1 MAAREDEMNRQTG
14 SFLAFHKDKRSETLY
29 EYTDSKDAGLQGDPN
44 AKIAAPSKHL
54 RTSDGKFG
62 QWRGKGV
69 YEILDTGEI
78 LTWM

>member
-1 MAAREDEMNRQTG
+1 MAAREDEMNRQP
-14 SFLAFHKDKRSETLY
+14 DRSLLFTKINEVRLFTNKLTLRMRAHR
-29 EYTDSKDAGLQGDPN
+29 EDPN

-54 RTSDGKFG
+54 RTSDGKFV

-78 LTWM
+78 LTWK